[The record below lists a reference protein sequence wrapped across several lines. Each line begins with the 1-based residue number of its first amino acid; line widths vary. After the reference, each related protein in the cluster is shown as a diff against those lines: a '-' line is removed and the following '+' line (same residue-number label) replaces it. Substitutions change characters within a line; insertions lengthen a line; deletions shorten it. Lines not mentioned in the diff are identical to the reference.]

1 MVNKKNDKSVKEES
15 KKTSPFDKFLD
26 DQLAREEKNK
36 KRLKAFSEGGVTPQQ
51 KYNKL
56 YRENPSNRTVWRKK

>member
-1 MVNKKNDKSVKEES
+1 MANKKNDKSVKEES

>member
-1 MVNKKNDKSVKEES
+1 MDDKKNEKPVKEEA
-15 KKTSPFDKFLD
+15 KIASPFNKFLE
-26 DQLAREEKNK
+26 DQLAREAKNK
-36 KRLKAFSEGGVTPQQ
+36 QRLKSFSEGGETPQQ

>member
-1 MVNKKNDKSVKEES
+1 MANKKNDKSVKEES

-36 KRLKAFSEGGVTPQQ
+36 KSLKAFSEGGVTPQQ

>member
-1 MVNKKNDKSVKEES
+1 MANEKKQKTAKES
-15 KKTSPFDKFLD
+15 LKKQTPFDKFLD
-26 DQLAREEKNK
+26 DQLAREAKNQQRIK
-36 KRLKAFSEGGVTPQQ
+36 IFSEGGETPQQ

>member
-1 MVNKKNDKSVKEES
+1 MDNKKNKKPVKEEA
-15 KKTSPFDKFLD
+15 KIVSPFNKFLE
-26 DQLAREEKNK
+26 DQLAREAKNK
-36 KRLKAFSEGGVTPQQ
+36 QRLKTFSEGGETPQQ

>member
-1 MVNKKNDKSVKEES
+1 MDNKKNKKPVKEEA
-15 KKTSPFDKFLD
+15 KIVSPFNKFLE
-26 DQLAREEKNK
+26 DQLSREAKNK
-36 KRLKAFSEGGVTPQQ
+36 QRLKSFSEGGETPQQ

>member
-56 YRENPSNRTVWRKK
+56 YRENPSNRTMWRKK